1 MLFNKYQSKLLQ
13 SMLDSIEAY
22 RKGELPYYDLV
33 YSLEG
38 TLDAGEFKNEKMVEQ
53 WYSYWTPL
61 EIWSATK
68 VNNVTIEDVNQNLS
82 DMELFLNRL
91 LLEDDN

>member
-38 TLDAGEFKNEKMVEQ
+38 TLDAGEFKNEKI
-53 WYSYWTPL
+53 P
-61 EIWSATK
+61 I
-68 VNNVTIEDVNQNLS
+68 
-82 DMELFLNRL
+82 
-91 LLEDDN
+91 

>member
-1 MLFNKYQSKLLQ
+1 
-13 SMLDSIEAY
+13 
-22 RKGELPYYDLV
+22 
-33 YSLEG
+33 
-38 TLDAGEFKNEKMVEQ
+38 MVEQ

-68 VNNVTIEDVNQNLS
+68 GNNVTIEDVNQNLS